1 MLIYC
6 STAGCLC
13 QRVLVARRGIPDDA
27 HLVDRLLAL
36 IGDSLLLLWRPCHS
50 LELVVRASGVRRAIL
65 RLVCLAVGCAA
76 LSRLLLLLADHTALL
91 DCRGLVVG
99 QADAATVATGQRL
112 RDDLPARLQQVG
124 LMVHLRQ
131 LC

>member
-1 MLIYC
+1 M
-6 STAGCLC
+6 
-13 QRVLVARRGIPDDA
+13 
-27 HLVDRLLAL
+27 
-36 IGDSLLLLWRPCHS
+36 
-50 LELVVRASGVRRAIL
+50 RASGVRGAIL

-124 LMVHLRQ
+124 LMVRLRQ